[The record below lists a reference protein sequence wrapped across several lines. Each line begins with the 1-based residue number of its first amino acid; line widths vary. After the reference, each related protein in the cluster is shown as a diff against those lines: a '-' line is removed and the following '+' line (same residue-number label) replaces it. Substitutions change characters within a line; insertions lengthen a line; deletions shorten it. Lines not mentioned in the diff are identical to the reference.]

1 MQFSKACNTPE
12 LLHRLQFVV
21 AGLDTSLA
29 QLSGSFTRF
38 PSFSIVLVVAENR
51 DVEGLYTCMHK

>member
-29 QLSGSFTRF
+29 QLSGSFT
-38 PSFSIVLVVAENR
+38 SFSIVLVVAENR

>member
-29 QLSGSFTRF
+29 QLSESFT
-38 PSFSIVLVVAENR
+38 SFSIVLVVAENR

>member
-12 LLHRLQFVV
+12 LLHRLQFMV
-21 AGLDTSLA
+21 AGLDASLA
-29 QLSGSFTRF
+29 QLSGSFT
-38 PSFSIVLVVAENR
+38 SFSIVLVVAENR